1 MIMHRPVTA
10 TDHDHL
16 LPNFCNIRWVL
27 ACILMAELF
36 RASLKTD
43 AKLVSLASEL
53 GDLADQ
59 ERKLKSQVHDSFAK
73 PEILRKSLSGSS
85 RNTMSWIA
93 DGRFAFR
100 WSAQHRGS
108 GLVVGTRRRAAGN

>member
-43 AKLVSLASEL
+43 AKLVSPGQRA
-53 GDLADQ
+53 
-59 ERKLKSQVHDSFAK
+59 
-73 PEILRKSLSGSS
+73 
-85 RNTMSWIA
+85 
-93 DGRFAFR
+93 GRPR
-100 WSAQHRGS
+100 
-108 GLVVGTRRRAAGN
+108 